1 MAVFKSLDMLKRVWA
16 GPCLATTQNLNP
28 GAHAAPGRFTLEG
41 SGAEAPVEGL
51 ANPGEA
57 AAFVFLH
64 PGTNEEIRTL
74 CGDLQVLGRS
84 EFKQLLK
91 WCAPAALGLSPNFA
105 CMFGSGGLALPPCD
119 LLASWWHACLG
130 WARHL

>member
-1 MAVFKSLDMLKRVWA
+1 M
-16 GPCLATTQNLNP
+16 
-28 GAHAAPGRFTLEG
+28 
-41 SGAEAPVEGL
+41 EGL

-64 PGTNEEIRTL
+64 PGTSEEVRTL

-91 WCAPAALGLSPNFA
+91 WCAAPPPGFAVLILAACAGIKRSRVPP
-105 CMFGSGGLALPPCD
+105 LAP
-119 LLASWWHACLG
+119 G
-130 WARHL
+130 

>member
-1 MAVFKSLDMLKRVWA
+1 MFA
-16 GPCLATTQNLNP
+16 G
-28 GAHAAPGRFTLEG
+28 GRFTLEG

-51 ANPGEA
+51 DNPGEA

-64 PGTNEEIRTL
+64 PGTSEEIRTL

-91 WCAPAALGLSPNFA
+91 WCVALTCDSSVAHICLLGLA
-105 CMFGSGGLALPPCD
+105 
-119 LLASWWHACLG
+119 WT
-130 WARHL
+130 ARWSNSFSLYM